1 MKHKKTIT
9 SVALIL
15 LGVRGLQAQE
25 NSTAAGG
32 QATGTGGTASYSL
45 GQVVYT
51 TATGTNGSIAQGVQ
65 QPYKI
70 STVGISETAIDIEL
84 AVYPNPTTDYL
95 QLKVDTPTSFIN
107 KQLRYQLVDLQGKV
121 IAGKNVNTSSTTIN
135 MQTLPKATYFLRVSD
150 KQQKVKTFKIIK
162 Q

>member
-1 MKHKKTIT
+1 M
-9 SVALIL
+9 
-15 LGVRGLQAQE
+15 
-25 NSTAAGG
+25 
-32 QATGTGGTASYSL
+32 
-45 GQVVYT
+45 
-51 TATGTNGSIAQGVQ
+51 Q